1 MKQSDRFTITASNA
15 YQRNHVNDETCGEVW
30 IKETSAMLRLQHA
43 AYVKMVRREM
53 KAMGEPREM
62 ATFEHGRK
70 AGLTWV
76 LAAMARYRK
85 GTR

>member
-1 MKQSDRFTITASNA
+1 MRKPDRFEKIWSDPDIPIMMASL
-15 YQRNHVNDETCGEVW
+15 
-30 IKETSAMLRLQHA
+30 LRLQHA

-53 KAMGEPREM
+53 RAMGEPREM

-76 LAAMARYRK
+76 LAVMERYRK